1 MANGDDIQTLEQIRA
16 RIAEINRLK
25 REGRTLTQEE
35 LEEYQDLGEKLE
47 RIQETSSA
55 RIENLQKEIALLD
68 SYLAKLEGVQSSADG
83 LLLNREVQ
91 TEKLKQQLALEQE
104 LVKLQETITEDDLK
118 RLKGLEAEL
127 RNQEEILEVQREMVD
142 TAEQTTA
149 LVQAAEQAATKLGLA
164 FQGAMG
170 GDFSLMMGQ
179 LNSGMQKLGG
189 YLTGNFIGGFKDMI
203 IQFDKTSKAFET
215 QFAMGQEYEDQLGS
229 IYGEQAQLGVS
240 MEELTKGMGDLI
252 TSFTD
257 FTMLAPAQREELAK
271 TATVMQE
278 AYGIATQDFA
288 KGIQASTKMLG
299 MNVGAAKNFQGELV
313 ETAKALGVAPAQLS
327 AQFAEMGPQLA
338 KFGTQGGKAF
348 KELARISK
356 LTGMEMSKVLAIT
369 NKFDTFEGAAE
380 QAGQLNA
387 ALGGNFVNAMDL
399 MMATDPAE
407 RFGMIRD
414 AILDTGLTFDDMS
427 YYQKQF
433 YTNSLGLSDVGD
445 LALMLSGDMSKLG
458 GATNKTAK
466 DYEDQAKRAA
476 ELMDIQEKL
485 KSIFLESAPAVEKI
499 ANMLATAANFVAKFS
514 TEIMVLTGLYVVLQ
528 GVIAAKAAYKKLTS
542 VFRKADAVAEVAEI
556 NSVTAALQQQEIV
569 QHRLNAAKAS
579 GKGAQS
585 RMGSMFAGAATIAA
599 LGVAMIGFGKGVE
612 YAANG
617 ISKMSEAMKGLSP
630 QQFEMLNAVMNKLLI
645 TMGLFAAAT
654 IAVGFAGAGA
664 AGPMLAFGGAV
675 ALIGTGIGVAAAG
688 IGFMA
693 DGVSKMF
700 MAIEID
706 KIIALGGLIAA
717 AALGSVGLIVAG
729 AGFIAMAGGMA
740 FLGLVLRRIATRDL
754 EAIATFTQSLASIK
768 VSQMKEIADSIKAV
782 AKAMD
787 DIPTNKTILFQATM
801 RRTAETAAVI
811 RAMQRE
817 TPAAVARNTTA
828 ATGGSMGGPKGKVA
842 ELTVNMVVDGEKFA
856 SKVVNIVDEKEG
868 LRAREAAYSQA

>member
-1 MANGDDIQTLEQIRA
+1 MANGDDIKTLEQIKA

-25 REGRTLTQEE
+25 REGKTLTQEE

-47 RIQETSSA
+47 KIQETTEN
-55 RIENLQKEIALLD
+55 RIKTFKEEIALLD
-68 SYLAKLEGVQSSADG
+68 SYLAKLQGVQSSADG

-91 TEKLKQQLALEQE
+91 TEKLKQQLELEQE

-142 TAEQTTA
+142 AVEQTTS
-149 LVQAAEQAATKLGLA
+149 LVQSAEKAATKFGLA
-164 FQGAMG
+164 IEGVKT
-170 GDFSLMMGQ
+170 GDLSVAMGQ
-179 LNSGMQKLGG
+179 LNVGMQKLGG
-189 YLTGNFIGGFKDMI
+189 YLAGNFIGGFKDMI

-299 MNVGAAKNFQGELV
+299 MNVGAAKDFQGELV
-313 ETAKALGVAPAQLS
+313 ETAQALGVAPAQLS

-338 KFGTQGGKAF
+338 KFGMQGGKAF

-499 ANMLATAANFVAKFS
+499 ANAIAMAANFIAKFS
-514 TEIMVLTGLYVVLQ
+514 TAILILTGLYVAFQVVQ
-528 GVIAAKAAYKKLTS
+528 AGIAAKRKLFSIIRKGDAAS
-542 VFRKADAVAEVAEI
+542 EVGEI
-556 NSVTAALQQQEIV
+556 RSVTAAIKQQEKA
-569 QHRLNAAKAS
+569 QKKLNKAKQAGGKSPIAGMSAAAIAAVGIALIGLGLGFMAA
-579 GKGAQS
+579 GKGIAFMAEAMQDMS
-585 RMGSMFAGAATIAA
+585 IGQIIAMAVPIGALALAFYALAPAIIAAGAA
-599 LGVAMIGFGKGVE
+599 
-612 YAANG
+612 
-617 ISKMSEAMKGLSP
+617 S
-630 QQFEMLNAVMNKLLI
+630 
-645 TMGLFAAAT
+645 
-654 IAVGFAGAGA
+654 AGA
-664 AGPMLAFGGAV
+664 ALPMMAFGLAV
-675 ALIGTGIGVAAAG
+675 TLIGAGIGIAAAG
-688 IGFMA
+688 IGRMA
-693 DGVSKMF
+693 EGIAVMF
-700 MAIEID
+700 AAAELNKVMA
-706 KIIALGGLIAA
+706 LTGFIAA
-717 AALGSVGLIVAG
+717 AALGSVGLIVAA
-729 AGFIAMAGGMA
+729 AGFVAMAGG
-740 FLGLVLRRIATRDL
+740 LLLVAGSLRLIATRDL
-754 EAIATFTQSLASIK
+754 EAIATFSESLASIK
-768 VSQMKEIADSIKAV
+768 VGQMNEVAKSIRAV

-787 DIPTNKTILFQATM
+787 DMPTTKSILFQATM

-811 RAMQRE
+811 RAMQKE
-817 TPAAVARNTTA
+817 APSPAATRTTA
-828 ATGGSMGGPKGKVA
+828 AAGGSMGGARGKVA

-868 LRAREAAYSQA
+868 LRAREAAYGQT